1 MTIDKKSVKILV
13 VDDVESNRYILKEII
28 EEMGYFPVLAE
39 NGSQA
44 LNIVDRIWPQLI
56 VLDIA
61 MPVMD
66 GFEFCEIMKKDP
78 KTREIPII
86 FISAYDNSDDIVK
99 CFNLGGEDYI
109 SKPFLPEVVKARIGL
124 HLKLYETNRELTD
137 TNRLLQTSVG
147 EQIEC
152 IKKEKEMFFI
162 FRKAHFHV
170 HVMLEWERLDLL
182 FI

>member
-78 KTREIPII
+78 KTR
-86 FISAYDNSDDIVK
+86 
-99 CFNLGGEDYI
+99 
-109 SKPFLPEVVKARIGL
+109 
-124 HLKLYETNRELTD
+124 
-137 TNRLLQTSVG
+137 
-147 EQIEC
+147 
-152 IKKEKEMFFI
+152 
-162 FRKAHFHV
+162 
-170 HVMLEWERLDLL
+170 
-182 FI
+182 

>member
-1 MTIDKKSVKILV
+1 M
-13 VDDVESNRYILKEII
+13 
-28 EEMGYFPVLAE
+28 
-39 NGSQA
+39 
-44 LNIVDRIWPQLI
+44 
-56 VLDIA
+56 
-61 MPVMD
+61 
-66 GFEFCEIMKKDP
+66 
-78 KTREIPII
+78 
-86 FISAYDNSDDIVK
+86 K

-152 IKKEKEMFFI
+152 IEKEKEMFFI